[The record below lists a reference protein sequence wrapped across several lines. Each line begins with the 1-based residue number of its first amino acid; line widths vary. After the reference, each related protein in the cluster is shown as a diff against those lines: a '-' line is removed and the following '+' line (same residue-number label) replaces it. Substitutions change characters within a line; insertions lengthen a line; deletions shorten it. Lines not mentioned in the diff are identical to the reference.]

1 MNPHLLAYAGP
12 DQVMTV
18 TSGLA
23 SILGVLLIFWHKV
36 MAFFGKIV
44 TTFVARSG
52 RRPSRN
58 KDTSPRFPRST
69 FDKKDRDW
77 PGRP

>member
-1 MNPHLLAYAGP
+1 MRIDLLALYAGP

-36 MAFFGKIV
+36 VAAFGKLMNKFRRLPA
-44 TTFVARSG
+44 TPVASQ
-52 RRPSRN
+52 
-58 KDTSPRFPRST
+58 KDTPPKNS
-69 FDKKDRDW
+69 
-77 PGRP
+77 